1 MSSFVFSRICLKML
15 LVVICLVTRANAL
28 TEIDPH
34 DAEPHNAEPH
44 EDEPHDVEPRWGEPH
59 PRGMVK
65 EWTNDPPPIRL
76 SSYHAL
82 WHTLNTKQC
91 TFFKIHTLD
100 WPLRLKL
107 KLDPNLKLALES
119 PYNNNFTTRL
129 LWLKLFWILKRSC
142 GLIFPNCTIVGNEL
156 RQASDQI
163 IPFAQFANNI
173 R

>member
-1 MSSFVFSRICLKML
+1 MNSFVFSRICLKML

-44 EDEPHDVEPRWGEPH
+44 DGKPHDVEPRWGEPH

-82 WHTLNTKQC
+82 WHTLNAKNNVLL
-91 TFFKIHTLD
+91 FSKLKKIHMLD
-100 WPLRLKL
+100 
-107 KLDPNLKLALES
+107 
-119 PYNNNFTTRL
+119 
-129 LWLKLFWILKRSC
+129 
-142 GLIFPNCTIVGNEL
+142 
-156 RQASDQI
+156 
-163 IPFAQFANNI
+163 
-173 R
+173 